1 MNMKQMTRI
10 MLVVA
15 IFALAL
21 SGSATAKDFKG
32 IITYKISY
40 SGTDLDEQTKAMLPK
55 MMIYKI
61 RGNMG
66 RTEMDLGAMGKQVQI
81 INGDEKVVYSLM
93 DMMGQKMVI
102 KMTEE
107 ELMEEAGKQPEFT
120 IEQYDETKEIAGYEC
135 KKAVINFETDDGS
148 KNSFIVYYTEEL
160 GGKAL
165 NFDNP
170 MFKDINGVLMEFE
183 MEQGP
188 MKMKLE
194 AVSVKKENV
203 PDSEFVVP
211 EGYKELTREEMQNMF
226 GGGM

>member
-1 MNMKQMTRI
+1 MKRI
-10 MLVVA
+10 TTVMLVVA
-15 IFALAL
+15 IFALAF
-21 SGSATAKDFKG
+21 SNSATAKDFKG

-40 SGTDLDEQTKAMLPK
+40 SGSDLDDQTKAMLPK

-61 RGNMG
+61 KNNLA
-66 RTEMDLGAMGKQVQI
+66 RTEMDLGGMGKQVQI

-107 ELMEEAGKQPEFT
+107 EINAEIDKQQEFSVQ
-120 IEQYDETKEIAGYEC
+120 QYDETKEIAGYEC
-135 KKAVINFETDDGS
+135 KKAVISSEDEAGNKT
-148 KNSFIVYYTEEL
+148 SFIVYYTQEL
-160 GGKAL
+160 GGSAL

-170 MFKDINGVLMEFE
+170 MFKNIDGVLMEFE
-183 MEQGP
+183 MDQGP

-211 EGYKELTREEMQNMF
+211 DGYQELTKEQMQNMF

>member
-1 MNMKQMTRI
+1 MKKISTL
-10 MLVVA
+10 MLVLA
-15 IFALAL
+15 IFALAF
-21 SGSATAKDFKG
+21 SNSTAAKDFKG
-32 IITYKISY
+32 VITYKISY
-40 SGTDLDEQTKAMLPK
+40 SGTDLDDQTKAMLPK

-61 RGNMG
+61 KNNLA
-66 RTEMDLGAMGKQVQI
+66 RTEMDMAGMGKQVQI

-93 DMMGQKMVI
+93 DIMGQKMVI

-107 ELMEEAGKQPEFT
+107 DINEEMGKQPEFSLQ
-120 IEQYDETKEIAGYEC
+120 QYDETKEIAGYEC
-135 KKAVINFETDDGS
+135 KKAVVSSEDESGNKT
-148 KNSFIVYYTEEL
+148 SFIVYYTEEL
-160 GGKAL
+160 GGSKL

-183 MEQGP
+183 MEQGS

-203 PDSEFVVP
+203 PDSDFEIP
-211 EGYKELTREEMQNMF
+211 EGYKELTKEEMQNMF

>member
-1 MNMKQMTRI
+1 MKQFTRI

-15 IFALAL
+15 IFALAIT
-21 SGSATAKDFKG
+21 SNAIAKEFKG

-61 RGNMG
+61 KNNLV
-66 RTEMDLGAMGKQVQI
+66 RTEMDMGAMGKQIQI
-81 INGDEKVVYSLM
+81 VNGDEKVVYNLM

-107 ELMEEAGKQPEFT
+107 EINAEMENQPEVS
-120 IEQYDETKEIAGYEC
+120 IEHYSETKEIAGYEC
-135 KKAVINFETDDGS
+135 KKAVISYEDSDGS
-148 KNSFIVYYTEEL
+148 KTSFIVYYTDEL
-160 GGKAL
+160 GGSAL

-170 MFKDINGVLMEFE
+170 MFKDIDGVLMEFE
-183 MEQGP
+183 MEQGQ

-194 AVSVKKENV
+194 AVSVKKESV

-211 EGYKELTREEMQNMF
+211 EGYRELTKEEMQNMF

>member
-1 MNMKQMTRI
+1 MIVIAFFTMAMAGNA
-10 MLVVA
+10 VA
-15 IFALAL
+15 
-21 SGSATAKDFKG
+21 KEFKG

-61 RGNMG
+61 KDNLA
-66 RTEMDLGAMGKQVQI
+66 RTEMDLGAMGKQIQI
-81 INGDEKVVYSLM
+81 INGDEKIVYSLF
-93 DMMGQKMVI
+93 DMMGQKMCV

-107 ELMEEAGKQPEFT
+107 EINEEMADESNVKV
-120 IEQYDETKEIAGYEC
+120 EQYDETKEIAGYEC
-135 KKAVINFETDDGS
+135 KKAVINVESDDGT
-148 KNSFIVYYTEEL
+148 KTSFIVYYTDEL
-160 GGKAL
+160 GGSAL

-170 MFKDINGVLMEFE
+170 MFKEIDGVLMEFE
-183 MEQGP
+183 MEQGQ
-188 MKMKLE
+188 MTMKLE

-211 EGYKELTREEMQNMF
+211 DGYQELTKEQMQNMF